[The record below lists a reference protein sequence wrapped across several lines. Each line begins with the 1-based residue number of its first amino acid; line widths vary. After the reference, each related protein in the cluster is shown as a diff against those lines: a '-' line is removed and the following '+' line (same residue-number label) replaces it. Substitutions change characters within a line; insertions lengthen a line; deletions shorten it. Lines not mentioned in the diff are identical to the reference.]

1 MFDLKYIQS
10 LSDLKKFNRIP
21 YVHTYI
27 TLIFLSLAGI
37 PPLMGFLSKF
47 LIFIYIFYKNNI
59 FFFFIFIFGNM
70 FIIYFYI
77 QNLKFLVSKNIEF
90 FFFNKFSNFLL
101 FKINNL
107 LNLLNFFNILF
118 FLYLEDFLIFINYNS
133 SFLLI

>member
-10 LSDLKKFNRIP
+10 LSDLKKFNRVP
-21 YVHTYI
+21 YIHTYL

-77 QNLKFLVSKNIEF
+77 QNLKFLVSKNIEVF
-90 FFFNKFSNFLL
+90 FIGKFNNSMFFRINNFLN
-101 FKINNL
+101 F
-107 LNLLNFFNILF
+107 LNFFNILLF
-118 FLYLEDFLIFINYNS
+118 
-133 SFLLI
+133 